1 MSEDVQKPQDEL
13 TLLKQRATQMGVP
26 FSPNI
31 GIETLRQRIND
42 KMEGKE
48 EDKEAEPEEATQP
61 VAPVDKGAEEA
72 ELTPAQYRQKK
83 KREAEKLIRVR
94 ITNMNPQKTD
104 LPGEV
109 FTVANGVV
117 GTIRKY
123 VPFGGE
129 AAEVGYHVPQIIL
142 NMLKRRKFYSVST
155 KRDDKGRPYQVK
167 QERNEFAIEILEPL
181 TKEELEKLALDQ
193 RASGRV

>member
-13 TLLKQRATQMGVP
+13 TLLKQRAVQMGVA

-48 EDKEAEPEEATQP
+48 ETETEPVGDEPVVGSETEEDK
-61 VAPVDKGAEEA
+61 
-72 ELTPAQYRQKK
+72 LTPAQYRQKK
-83 KREAEKLIRVR
+83 RAEALKLIRVR

-109 FTVANGVV
+109 FTVANGIV
-117 GTIRKY
+117 GTVRKY

-142 NMLKRRKFYSVST
+142 NMLKRKKFYSTST
-155 KRDDKGRPYQVK
+155 KRDNKGRPYQVK
-167 QERNEFAIEILEPL
+167 QERSEFAIEILEPL

>member
-13 TLLKQRATQMGVP
+13 TLLKQRATQMGIT

-42 KMEGKE
+42 KMEGKDE
-48 EDKEAEPEEATQP
+48 EAEPEPETQTG
-61 VAPVDKGAEEA
+61 DKDTEEA
-72 ELTPAQYRQKK
+72 KLTPAQYRQMK

-142 NMLKRRKFYSVST
+142 NMLKRRKFYSVTT

-181 TKEELEKLALDQ
+181 TQEELEKLALDQ

>member
-13 TLLKQRATQMGVP
+13 TLLKQRATQMGVT

-42 KMEGKE
+42 KMEGKGEDTE
-48 EDKEAEPEEATQP
+48 EP
-61 VAPVDKGAEEA
+61 APTNQVNAVVEVDPDV
-72 ELTPAQYRQKK
+72 LTAAQYRQKK

-167 QERNEFAIEILEPL
+167 QERSEFAIEILEPL

>member
-13 TLLKQRATQMGVP
+13 TLLKQRATQMGVA

-48 EDKEAEPEEATQP
+48 KGETEPETADQSGPEDT
-61 VAPVDKGAEEA
+61 EEV

>member
-13 TLLKQRATQMGVP
+13 TLLKQRATQLGITY
-26 FSPNI
+26 SPNI
-31 GIETLRQRIND
+31 GIDTLRQRIND
-42 KMEGKE
+42 KLEGKE
-48 EDKEAEPEEATQP
+48 EVKEEPEKTEP
-61 VAPVDKGAEEA
+61 VANEQD
-72 ELTPAQYRQKK
+72 LTPAQYRQKK

-94 ITNMNPQKTD
+94 ITNMNPQKSD

-123 VPFGGE
+123 VPFGGA

-142 NMLKRRKFYSVST
+142 NMMKRRKFYSVTT

>member
-13 TLLKQRATQMGVP
+13 SLLKQRATQMGIT

-42 KMEGKE
+42 KMEGKDE
-48 EDKEAEPEEATQP
+48 EVEPKTETQP
-61 VAPVDKGAEEA
+61 VDTGAEEA
-72 ELTPAQYRQKK
+72 KLTPAQYRQMK

-181 TKEELEKLALDQ
+181 TQEELEKLALDQ

>member
-13 TLLKQRATQMGVP
+13 TLLKQRATQMGVA

-31 GIETLRQRIND
+31 GIETLRQRVNG
-42 KMEGKE
+42 KMDGKE
-48 EDKEAEPEEATQP
+48 EGEAEPETAAQSGPEDT
-61 VAPVDKGAEEA
+61 EEVK
-72 ELTPAQYRQKK
+72 LSPAQYRQQK

-142 NMLKRRKFYSVST
+142 NMLKRRKFYTTST

-167 QERNEFAIEILEPL
+167 QERSEFAIEILEPL
-181 TKEELEKLALDQ
+181 TQEELEKLALDQ

>member
-13 TLLKQRATQMGVP
+13 TLLKQRATQMGVA

-42 KMEGKE
+42 KMEGKDEDVKEPASTNQGNIVE
-48 EDKEAEPEEATQP
+48 EVEPDT
-61 VAPVDKGAEEA
+61 
-72 ELTPAQYRQKK
+72 LTSAQYRQKK

-142 NMLKRRKFYSVST
+142 NMLKRRKFYSVTT